1 MITVD
6 IPGRQIYNFEYLVL
20 DMNGT
25 IALDGVLLAGV
36 QKKLDILRGQLDI
49 SIITADTHGKAQQVA
64 AALDVKIYKIAREN
78 EQVQKQEFLRQLGA
92 ERVVSIGNGAN
103 DALMLK
109 ASGIGIC
116 VIGAE
121 GASSEAMSN
130 CDVFVPDISA
140 ALDLLIK
147 PARLIAT
154 LRK

>member
-25 IALDGVLLAGV
+25 IALDGMLIAGV
-36 QKKLDILRGQLDI
+36 RERLDILRPQLDI
-49 SIITADTHGKAQQVA
+49 AIITADTHGKAGEVA
-64 AALDVKIYKIAREN
+64 AALNVRMHKIAREN
-78 EQVQKQEFLRQLGA
+78 EQLQKQEFVQQLGA
-92 ERVVSIGNGAN
+92 DSVVSIGNGAN
-103 DALMLK
+103 DALMLR

-121 GASSEAMSN
+121 GASSEAISS
-130 CDVFVPDISA
+130 CDIVMPFINA
-140 ALDLLIK
+140 ALDLLIY

>member
-6 IPGRQIYNFEYLVL
+6 IPGKQIYNFEYLVL

-25 IALDGVLLAGV
+25 IALDGMLIAGV
-36 QKKLDILRGQLDI
+36 RERLDILRPQLDI
-49 SIITADTHGKAQQVA
+49 SIITADTHGRAGEVA
-64 AALDVKIYKIAREN
+64 AALDVKMHKIAREN
-78 EQVQKQEFLRQLGA
+78 EQLQKQELVRQLGA
-92 ERVVSIGNGAN
+92 ESVVSIGNGAN

-109 ASGIGIC
+109 ISGIGIC

-130 CDVFVPDISA
+130 CDVVVPDINA
-140 ALDLLIK
+140 ALDMLIK